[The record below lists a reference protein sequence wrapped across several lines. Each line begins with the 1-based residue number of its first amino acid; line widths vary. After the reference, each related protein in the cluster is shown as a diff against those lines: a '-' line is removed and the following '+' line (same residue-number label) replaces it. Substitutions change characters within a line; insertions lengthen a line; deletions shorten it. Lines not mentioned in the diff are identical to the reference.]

1 MYGSLRGLPRSVRHI
16 EGTLTLELKR
26 ERSYM
31 SAEKKFARER
41 YMLVAAMV
49 NPIKAGVWKS
59 ISWKMGL
66 GYKLLAVTTSTHRPV
81 IAAARRP
88 AGSVLLS
95 LAAMRYATGCHKLRI
110 DFVRTGNDVRT
121 SSPPPFMGMSLESGT
136 QPLISSL
143 DISIM

>member
-49 NPIKAGVWKS
+49 NPIKAGVGKS
-59 ISWKMGL
+59 ISCKMGL
-66 GYKLLAVTTSTHRPV
+66 GYKLLAVTTHRPV

-88 AGSVLLS
+88 ASSVLLS
-95 LAAMRYATGCHKLRI
+95 LAAMRYATGCYKLRI
-110 DFVRTGNDVRT
+110 DFVCTGNDVRT